1 MCLAVS
7 AHVVM
12 LFGGVY
18 MKTAKNFV
26 QFLSILGI
34 SCLVLGA
41 LSACGAGG
49 EEQKGASSERVGS
62 AELSVSSEKDIPVED
77 WLTWTVTNSITGED
91 SSSFSFCVVNNSWHD
106 VILKD
111 IKIYVDGKE
120 QDTME
125 GELTLDNRTQTTA
138 GFYLSDVKVTDKSKV
153 EIKGI
158 LCEIGSSTSSSE
170 EGHKVT
176 YKIQ

>member
-1 MCLAVS
+1 MFSCIF
-7 AHVVM
+7 AHVVI

-34 SCLVLGA
+34 SCLVLGT
-41 LSACGAGG
+41 LSACGVG
-49 EEQKGASSERVGS
+49 EEQKGVSSERVGS
-62 AELSVSSEKDIPVED
+62 AELNVSSEKDIPVED
-77 WLTWTVTNSITGED
+77 WLAWTVTNSITGED

-120 QDTME
+120 QDTMK

-138 GFYLSDVKVTDKSKV
+138 GFYLSGVKVTDKSKV
-153 EIKGI
+153 EIKGT

>member
-1 MCLAVS
+1 MFSCIF
-7 AHVVM
+7 AHVVI

-34 SCLVLGA
+34 SCLVLGT
-41 LSACGAGG
+41 LSACGVG
-49 EEQKGASSERVGS
+49 EEQKGVSSERVGS
-62 AELSVSSEKDIPVED
+62 AELNVSSEKDIPVED

-91 SSSFSFCVVNNSWHD
+91 SSSFSFRVVNNSWHD

>member
-1 MCLAVS
+1 MFSCIF
-7 AHVVM
+7 AHVVI

-34 SCLVLGA
+34 SCLVLGT
-41 LSACGAGG
+41 LSACGVG
-49 EEQKGASSERVGS
+49 EEQKGVSSERVGS
-62 AELSVSSEKDIPVED
+62 AELNVSSEKDIPVED

-91 SSSFSFCVVNNSWHD
+91 SSSFSFRVVNNSWHD

-120 QDTME
+120 QDTMK

>member
-1 MCLAVS
+1 MFSCIF

-34 SCLVLGA
+34 SCLVLGT
-41 LSACGAGG
+41 LSACGVG
-49 EEQKGASSERVGS
+49 EEQKGVSSERVGS
-62 AELSVSSEKDIPVED
+62 AELSVSSEEDIPVED
-77 WLTWTVTNSITGED
+77 WLTWTVKNSVIGED

-120 QDTME
+120 QDTMK

>member
-1 MCLAVS
+1 MFSCIF

-41 LSACGAGG
+41 LSACGVG
-49 EEQKGASSERVGS
+49 EEQKGVSSERVGS

-77 WLTWTVTNSITGED
+77 WLTWTVKNSVIGED

>member
-1 MCLAVS
+1 MFSCIF
-7 AHVVM
+7 AHVVI

-34 SCLVLGA
+34 SCLVLGT
-41 LSACGAGG
+41 LSACGVG
-49 EEQKGASSERVGS
+49 EEQKGVSSERVGS

-91 SSSFSFCVVNNSWHD
+91 SSSFSFRVVNNSWHD

-120 QDTME
+120 QDTMK